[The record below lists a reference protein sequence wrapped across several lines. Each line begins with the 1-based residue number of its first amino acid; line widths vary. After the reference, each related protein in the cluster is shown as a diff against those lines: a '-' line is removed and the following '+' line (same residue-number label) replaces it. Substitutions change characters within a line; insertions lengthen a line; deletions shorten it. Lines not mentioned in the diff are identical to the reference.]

1 MCWRVYYY
9 SLIFNLRGEIK
20 MLNFEN
26 IEDLVSH
33 MFEKLDGDEP
43 VSVVANKDL
52 AISIMQELL
61 EYKNVIL
68 KYANVDDYDY
78 DKEYIVTLHDD
89 YDSDS
94 WDIAIEPIY
103 NYEKEMYFGTD
114 GYVLFH
120 EDANSKAMIDMK
132 NNENIELSGHDW
144 FTIGEEESE
153 DIAEDDTNEE
163 TDLDGDNPKD
173 ELDDSDYS
181 VTIKV
186 GLDSEEAEEMIRDM
200 EKNLNRHVSNMFDM
214 LYRPYLYE
222 YHSHPIRFYW

>member
-1 MCWRVYYY
+1 
-9 SLIFNLRGEIK
+9 

-43 VSVVANKDL
+43 VSVVANKEL
-52 AISIMQELL
+52 SVAIVQELL

-68 KYANVDDYDY
+68 KYANVDDYEY

-89 YDSDS
+89 CDSDS

-120 EDANSKAMIDMK
+120 EDANSKAMLDMQ
-132 NNENIELSGHDW
+132 NNKNIELSGHDW

-153 DIAEDDTNEE
+153 DIAEDDNDEE
-163 TDLDGDNPKD
+163 TDLDDDNPED
-173 ELDDSDYS
+173 TLDDSDYS

-186 GLDSEEAEEMIRDM
+186 GLDTEEAEKMIRDM
-200 EKNLNRHVSNMFDM
+200 NRNLNRHVSDMFDM

-222 YHSHPIRFYW
+222 YRPHPIRFFW

>member
-1 MCWRVYYY
+1 
-9 SLIFNLRGEIK
+9 

-43 VSVVANKDL
+43 VSIVANKEL
-52 AISIMQELL
+52 SVSIIQELL

-68 KYANVDDYDY
+68 KYANVDDYEY
-78 DKEYIVTLHDD
+78 DKEYIVILHNDCD
-89 YDSDS
+89 ADS
-94 WDIAIEPIY
+94 WDIAIEQIY

-120 EDANSKAMIDMK
+120 EDVNSKAMLDMQ
-132 NNENIELSGHDW
+132 NNENIELSGYDW
-144 FTIGEEESE
+144 FTIGEEELE
-153 DIAEDDTNEE
+153 DTDKDDNETEFDDYPEDDS
-163 TDLDGDNPKD
+163 KD
-173 ELDDSDYS
+173 SVHS
-181 VTIKV
+181 VTVKV
-186 GLDSEEAEEMIRDM
+186 GLDTEEAEEMIRNM

-222 YHSHPIRFYW
+222 YRPHPIRFFW

>member
-1 MCWRVYYY
+1 
-9 SLIFNLRGEIK
+9 

-43 VSVVANKDL
+43 VSIVANKEL
-52 AISIMQELL
+52 SVSIIQELL

-68 KYANVDDYDY
+68 KYANVDDYEY

-89 YDSDS
+89 CDSDS
-94 WDIAIEPIY
+94 WDVAIEPIY
-103 NYEKEMYFGTD
+103 SHENEKYLGTD

-120 EDANSKAMIDMK
+120 EDANSKAMLDMQ

-153 DIAEDDTNEE
+153 DTEEDDEEE
-163 TDLDGDNPKD
+163 TDLDDDNPKD
-173 ELDDSDYS
+173 DSKDSGYS
-181 VTIKV
+181 VTVKV
-186 GLDSEEAEEMIRDM
+186 GLDTEEAEEMIRDM
-200 EKNLNRHVSNMFDM
+200 ENNLNRHVSNMFDM

-222 YHSHPIRFYW
+222 YRPHPIRFFW

>member
-1 MCWRVYYY
+1 
-9 SLIFNLRGEIK
+9 
-20 MLNFEN
+20 MLNFNN

-33 MFEKLDGDEP
+33 MFEKLDGDES
-43 VSVVANKDL
+43 VSVVANKEL
-52 AISIMQELL
+52 SVAIIQELL

-68 KYANVDDYDY
+68 KYANVDDYEY

-89 YDSDS
+89 CDSDS

-120 EDANSKAMIDMK
+120 EDVNSKAMLDMQ

-153 DIAEDDTNEE
+153 DIAEDDTNKE
-163 TDLDGDNPKD
+163 TDLDDDDHEDN
-173 ELDDSDYS
+173 LDDSDYS

-186 GLDSEEAEEMIRDM
+186 GLDTEEAEEMIRDM
-200 EKNLNRHVSNMFDM
+200 NRNLNRHVSDMFDM

-222 YHSHPIRFYW
+222 YHPMIRFFW

>member
-1 MCWRVYYY
+1 
-9 SLIFNLRGEIK
+9 

-43 VSVVANKDL
+43 VSIVANKEL
-52 AISIMQELL
+52 SVSIIQEFL

-68 KYANVDDYDY
+68 KYANVDDYEY

-89 YDSDS
+89 CDSDS

-120 EDANSKAMIDMK
+120 EDVNSKAMLDMQ

-144 FTIGEEESE
+144 FTIGEEELE
-153 DIAEDDTNEE
+153 DTEEDDNGT
-163 TDLDGDNPKD
+163 
-173 ELDDSDYS
+173 ELDNDHEDDSKDSGYS

-186 GLDSEEAEEMIRDM
+186 GLDSEEAEEAEEMIRDM

-222 YHSHPIRFYW
+222 YHPHPIRFF

>member
-1 MCWRVYYY
+1 
-9 SLIFNLRGEIK
+9 

-26 IEDLVSH
+26 IEDLVDY

-43 VSVVANKDL
+43 VSVVANKEL
-52 AISIMQELL
+52 SVSIIQELL

-68 KYANVDDYDY
+68 KYANVDDYEY

-89 YDSDS
+89 CDSDS
-94 WDIAIEPIY
+94 WNIAIEPIY
-103 NYEKEMYFGTD
+103 SYEKEMYFGTD

-120 EDANSKAMIDMK
+120 EDVNSKAMLDMQ

-153 DIAEDDTNEE
+153 DIAEDDTNEG
-163 TDLDGDNPKD
+163 TDLDADAGN
-173 ELDDSDYS
+173 EDDSEDSGYS
-181 VTIKV
+181 VTVKV
-186 GLDSEEAEEMIRDM
+186 DLDTEEAEEIIRDM
-200 EKNLNRHVSNMFDM
+200 EKNLNRHVSDMFDM

-222 YHSHPIRFYW
+222 YRPHPIRFFW

>member
-1 MCWRVYYY
+1 
-9 SLIFNLRGEIK
+9 

-26 IEDLVSH
+26 IEDLASH

-52 AISIMQELL
+52 AISIVQELL

-68 KYANVDDYDY
+68 KYANVDDWEY

-89 YDSDS
+89 CDSNS

-103 NYEKEMYFGTD
+103 NHENEKYLGTD

-120 EDANSKAMIDMK
+120 EDANSKAMLDMQ

-144 FTIGEEESE
+144 FTIGEDELEDTEEDDVETELDDADSE
-153 DIAEDDTNEE
+153 DA
-163 TDLDGDNPKD
+163 
-173 ELDDSDYS
+173 LDDSDYS
-181 VTIKV
+181 VIIKV
-186 GLDSEEAEEMIRDM
+186 CLDSEEAEDMIRDI

-222 YHSHPIRFYW
+222 YRPHPIRFFW

>member
-1 MCWRVYYY
+1 
-9 SLIFNLRGEIK
+9 
-20 MLNFEN
+20 MLNFNN

-33 MFEKLDGDEP
+33 MFEQIDDAEP

-52 AISIMQELL
+52 SISIVQELL

-68 KYANVDDYDY
+68 KYANVDDYEY

-89 YDSDS
+89 LDADS
-94 WDIAIEPIY
+94 WDIAIEQIY

-120 EDANSKAMIDMK
+120 EDVNSKAMLDMQ

-144 FTIGEEESE
+144 FTIGEEES
-153 DIAEDDTNEE
+153 DDTDEIDEE
-163 TDLDGDNPKD
+163 IDEKI
-173 ELDDSDYS
+173 ELDDDDPEDKSKDSDYS
-181 VTIKV
+181 VAIKI
-186 GLDSEEAEEMIRDM
+186 GLDTDEAEDIIRDM
-200 EKNLNRHVSNMFDM
+200 RKNFQREFSDMFDM

-222 YHSHPIRFYW
+222 YRPYPIRFFW

>member
-1 MCWRVYYY
+1 
-9 SLIFNLRGEIK
+9 
-20 MLNFEN
+20 MLNFNN

-43 VSVVANKDL
+43 VSVVANKEL
-52 AISIMQELL
+52 SVAIIQELL

-68 KYANVDDYDY
+68 KYANVDDYEY

-89 YDSDS
+89 CDSDS

-120 EDANSKAMIDMK
+120 EDANSKAMLDMQ
-132 NNENIELSGHDW
+132 NNDNIELSGHDW
-144 FTIGEEESE
+144 FTIDEVESK
-153 DIAEDDTNEE
+153 DTDEDDTDEE
-163 TDLDGDNPKD
+163 TDLDD
-173 ELDDSDYS
+173 DDSEDDLNDLDYS

-186 GLDSEEAEEMIRDM
+186 GLDTEEAEDIIRDM
-200 EKNLNRHVSNMFDM
+200 RKNFQREFSDMFDM

-222 YHSHPIRFYW
+222 YRPHPIRFFW

>member
-1 MCWRVYYY
+1 
-9 SLIFNLRGEIK
+9 

>member
-1 MCWRVYYY
+1 
-9 SLIFNLRGEIK
+9 

-43 VSVVANKDL
+43 VSIVANKEL
-52 AISIMQELL
+52 SVSIIQELL

-68 KYANVDDYDY
+68 KYANVDDYEY
-78 DKEYIVTLHDD
+78 DKEYIVTLHNDCD
-89 YDSDS
+89 ADS
-94 WDIAIEPIY
+94 WDIAIEQIY

-120 EDANSKAMIDMK
+120 EDVNSKAMLDMQ

-144 FTIGEEESE
+144 FTIGEEELE
-153 DIAEDDTNEE
+153 DTEEDDNGT
-163 TDLDGDNPKD
+163 
-173 ELDDSDYS
+173 ELDDDHEDDSKDSGYS

-200 EKNLNRHVSNMFDM
+200 RKNFQREISDMFDW
-214 LYRPYLYE
+214 LYRPYPYFFE
-222 YHSHPIRFYW
+222 YHPWIYG